1 MGDEEL
7 GVREL
12 VGRTAELR
20 DTLGETAAMV
30 AELLEQA
37 RPLGGALG
45 LDDRQLIEW
54 LLAETLE
61 RDEFQLDYELL
72 EWLRASGFTFREDI
86 TLNRILGVSPPQ
98 REVDDEAD

>member
-1 MGDEEL
+1 MGNGEL

-20 DTLGETAAMV
+20 DSLGETAGLV
-30 AELLEQA
+30 AELLERA

-61 RDEFQLDYELL
+61 RDEFQLDHELL
-72 EWLRASGFTFREDI
+72 EWLRGSGFSFREDI
-86 TLNRILGVSPPQ
+86 TLNRILSVSPP
-98 REVDDEAD
+98 RRGADDEAG